1 MARKPRHPT
10 DPSEQEELLEL
21 RDRADA
27 PDFAQTIKMPTIPE
41 GEAMVRAARA
51 VALAKRRPA
60 IGAWADR
67 RRVPVARSVAI
78 GDLQASAQRIF
89 DVLAYH
95 DLLDEDGRLRPEV
108 QLLSIGDHF
117 DYGTRASGLLAQA
130 RSDGHDVLGYLAA
143 HHPDQVVI
151 LAGNH
156 DLARVMELAA
166 ASEARFEEAAALA
179 GELVV
184 LRGVDPDAYR
194 QALVREYVA
203 RFPELPGPG
212 LVHRDYSAFTDAQ
225 RALVQRLLLSG
236 RMRLAATAR
245 LPGGEPLLATH
256 AGITTREVAMLDV
269 ATVSA
274 SELSSALERR
284 LATAVAAV
292 ADAWRNGEA
301 APLSLAPLHL
311 PGATGKDG
319 MPELPEGG
327 GMLYHRPADSERP
340 GADRSWEA
348 APGRPRRFHP
358 RSLPAGILQVAGH
371 TGHPKCVEEL
381 ARWAEP
387 DMQEVPCGRRSLRV
401 RGEDIRYQL
410 GASRPDD
417 GEAVL
422 YLIDPSLH
430 RAADAASVEIFE
442 LMAGSLR

>member
-1 MARKPRHPT
+1 MPRKPRHPWDT
-10 DPSEQEELLEL
+10 SEQEELLEL
-21 RDRADA
+21 RDRADT

-41 GEAMVRAARA
+41 GEAALRAARA
-51 VALAKRRPA
+51 VALAKGRPG

-67 RRVPVARSVAI
+67 HRAPVTRSVAV

-89 DVLAYH
+89 DVFAYH
-95 DLLDEDGRLRPEV
+95 DLLDEDGRLRPDV

-117 DYGTRASGLLAQA
+117 DYGTRASGLLEQA
-130 RSDGHDVLGYLAA
+130 RSDGHDVLCYLAA

-166 ASEARFEEAAALA
+166 VSQERFEEAVALA
-179 GELVV
+179 GELVA
-184 LRGVDPDAYR
+184 LRITDPEAYR
-194 QALVREYVA
+194 QTLVRDYIA

-212 LVHRDYSAFTDAQ
+212 LVHRDYSAFTVEQ
-225 RALVQRLLLSG
+225 RELVQRLLLGG

-245 LPGGEPLLATH
+245 LPGGESLLATH

-269 ATVSA
+269 TPVTVS
-274 SELSSALERR
+274 ELAGALERR
-284 LATAVAAV
+284 LAVAVAEV
-292 ADAWRNGEA
+292 EGAWVDGGA
-301 APLSLAPLHL
+301 AALSLAPLHL
-311 PGATGKDG
+311 PAATGKEG
-319 MPELPEGG
+319 MAELPEGG